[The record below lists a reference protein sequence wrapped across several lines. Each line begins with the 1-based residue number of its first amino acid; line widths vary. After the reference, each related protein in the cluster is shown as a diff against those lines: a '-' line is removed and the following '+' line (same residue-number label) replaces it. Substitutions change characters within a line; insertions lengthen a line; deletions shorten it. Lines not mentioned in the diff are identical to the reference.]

1 MIKLKDILS
10 EGLSTSDIQS
20 IVNEVYPKVIKYF
33 GKKGSVP
40 KIEIHNSIYARLS
53 GVEGMVGEANP
64 HAEYDHE
71 RNKIYLYKPK
81 MTNREQ
87 VIRSIIHEYTH
98 SKQDISKIEKYR
110 KLGLAKLLS
119 SKFILEC
126 KQRGLK
132 PKWDCYQNNF
142 SSNKLAKS
150 LGFKNYSKPYN
161 FSIYK

>member
-10 EGLSTSDIQS
+10 EGLSTNQIKS
-20 IVNEVYPKVIKYF
+20 IVDEVYPKIIKYF
-33 GKKGSVP
+33 GKKGTVP

-81 MTNREQ
+81 MSDREQ
-87 VIRSIIHEYTH
+87 VIRSIIHEFTH

-110 KLGLAKLLS
+110 KLGYKKNPFEVEAHNAEKHWI
-119 SKFILEC
+119 KF
-126 KQRGLK
+126 K
-132 PKWDCYQNNF
+132 
-142 SSNKLAKS
+142 
-150 LGFKNYSKPYN
+150 
-161 FSIYK
+161 